1 MEVGTRLA
9 AFPLMQTPDA
19 RPVSPAYPSQAF
31 KRWPATRLQLNPAGA
46 THWTVSI
53 QEHR

>member
-1 MEVGTRLA
+1 MAAGATRKDLKHA
-9 AFPLMQTPDA
+9 LTQMLRHRLSVASDM
-19 RPVSPAYPSQAF
+19 
-31 KRWPATRLQLNPAGA
+31 RWPATRLSSDQAGA